1 MRGPSRPCQARPVTL
16 ADLIP
21 TQDGE
26 GIWDAALGSALG
38 QQHEADSGELFDL
51 FSGWGSEGG
60 LPLYPHQEESLL
72 EIVGDSNVI
81 LGTPTGSGKSLVATA
96 ALFAGLAGG
105 RRAYYTAPIKALVS
119 EKFFDLV
126 DIFGASAVGM
136 ITGDSAVNAAAP
148 IICCTAEILAGV
160 ALRAGADADAGVV
173 VMDEFHYYGDPQRGW
188 AWQVPLLELN
198 RAQFVLMSATLG
210 DMRFFADDLTK
221 RTGRETAVIANV
233 ERPVPLHFSYTLV
246 PLTETLQDLLA
257 TNRAPVYI
265 VHFTQASALE
275 RAQALSSLTVASR
288 ADRDQIAEVIADFRF
303 SPGFGRTLSRLV
315 RHGIGVHHA
324 GMLPKYRRLVEKLAQ
339 SGLLKV
345 ICGVDTLGV
354 GINVPIRTVLMTAL
368 SKYDGRR
375 TRLLSAREFHQ
386 IAGRAGRAGFDVA
399 GDVVVLAPEHV
410 IENQRAVA
418 KAGDDAAKKRKVVRR
433 KPPEGF
439 VSWSET
445 TFDKLVAAEPEPL
458 TAHFRMTHAIV
469 LGVVS
474 RPGNAFDSL
483 RRLIEGSHEPRARQL
498 RHALRA
504 IAIGKALIAAGVV
517 ERLDEP
523 DETGR
528 RYRLTM
534 DLQLDFALDQP
545 LSPLAL
551 AALDILDQGADTYA
565 LEALSLIEAILEG
578 PRPVL
583 SAQRFKARGEAVQAM
598 KADGIEYEDRMALLE
613 DVDYPKPLADLI
625 EVAYE
630 AYKKGAPWIAEY
642 QPEPKSVVRDMYERA
657 MTFSEYVAFYSLTRS
672 EGVVLRYF
680 ADAYRA
686 LRRTVPTSARTE
698 DLTDITSWLGDLVRG
713 VAYRLLDDCAA
724 FAHPDAAELILP
736 ATGTEVRPPIAARGV
751 SANERGFTVMVR
763 NAMFRRVELVALHR
777 YDELGEMHTAQ
788 GWRAD
793 RWQEAMAGYWQ
804 EYADLGIGAP
814 ARAADLVMITR
825 SADSWSVRQTFDDP
839 AGDRDWGIS
848 AVIDLAASDEVGE
861 PVIAVTSVGPL
872 TD

>member
-1 MRGPSRPCQARPVTL
+1 
-16 ADLIP
+16 
-21 TQDGE
+21 
-26 GIWDAALGSALG
+26 
-38 QQHEADSGELFDL
+38 
-51 FSGWGSEGG
+51 
-60 LPLYPHQEESLL
+60 
-72 EIVGDSNVI
+72 
-81 LGTPTGSGKSLVATA
+81 
-96 ALFAGLAGG
+96 
-105 RRAYYTAPIKALVS
+105 
-119 EKFFDLV
+119 
-126 DIFGASAVGM
+126 
-136 ITGDSAVNAAAP
+136 
-148 IICCTAEILAGV
+148 
-160 ALRAGADADAGVV
+160 
-173 VMDEFHYYGDPQRGW
+173 
-188 AWQVPLLELN
+188 
-198 RAQFVLMSATLG
+198 
-210 DMRFFADDLTK
+210 
-221 RTGRETAVIANV
+221 
-233 ERPVPLHFSYTLV
+233 
-246 PLTETLQDLLA
+246 
-257 TNRAPVYI
+257 
-265 VHFTQASALE
+265 
-275 RAQALSSLTVASR
+275 
-288 ADRDQIAEVIADFRF
+288 
-303 SPGFGRTLSRLV
+303 
-315 RHGIGVHHA
+315 
-324 GMLPKYRRLVEKLAQ
+324 MLPKYRRLVERLAQ
-339 SGLLKV
+339 VGLLTV
-345 ICGVDTLGV
+345 ICGTDTLGV

-458 TAHFRMTHAIV
+458 TSHFRMSHAIV

-474 RPGNAFDSL
+474 RPGNAFTSL
-483 RRLIEGSHEPRARQL
+483 RTLIEGSHEPRGRQL

-534 DLQLDFALDQP
+534 ELQLDFALDQP

-551 AALDILDQGADTYA
+551 AALDILDQNADTYA
-565 LEALSLIEAILEG
+565 LDAVSLIEAILEG

-657 MTFSEYVAFYSLTRS
+657 MTFSEYVAFYALTRS

-698 DLTDITSWLGDLVRG
+698 ELTDITSWLGELVRG
-713 VAYRLLDDCAA
+713 VDSSLLDEWEAL
-724 FAHPDAAELILP
+724 AHPDLDELGLV

-763 NAMFRRVELVALHR
+763 NAMFRRVELLALHR

-793 RWQEAMAGYWQ
+793 RWADAMAGYWQ

-825 SADSWSVRQTFDDP
+825 SADSWSARQTFDDP

-848 AVIDLAASDEVGE
+848 ADIDLAASDDVGE
-861 PVIAVTSVGPL
+861 PVITVSDVGPL

>member
-1 MRGPSRPCQARPVTL
+1 MTL
-16 ADLIP
+16 ADLLP
-21 TQDGE
+21 TRDGDSV
-26 GIWDAALGSALG
+26 WDAALGGASA
-38 QQHEADSGELFDL
+38 ADVDAGELFDL
-51 FSGWGSEGG
+51 FSAWAADRG

-72 EIVGDSNVI
+72 EIVGDANVI
-81 LGTPTGSGKSLVATA
+81 VGTPTGSGKSLIATA
-96 ALFAGLAGG
+96 ALFTGLATG
-105 RRAYYTAPIKALVS
+105 RRSYYTAPIKALVS

-148 IICCTAEILAGV
+148 IICCTAEILAGI
-160 ALRAGADADAGVV
+160 ALRGGADSDAGVV

-210 DMRFFADDLTK
+210 DMRFFADDLTR
-221 RTGRETAVIANV
+221 RTGRQTAVIANV
-233 ERPVPLHFSYTLV
+233 QRPVPLHFSYTVV

-257 TNRAPVYI
+257 TDRAPVYI
-265 VHFTQASALE
+265 VHFTQAAALE
-275 RAQALSSLTVASR
+275 RAQALSSLTVATR
-288 ADRDQIAEVIADFRF
+288 AERDEIAAVIADFRF

-345 ICGVDTLGV
+345 ICGTDTLGV
-354 GINVPIRTVLMTAL
+354 GINVPIRTVLLTAL

-410 IENQRAVA
+410 IENERAVA

-433 KPPEGF
+433 RPPEGF

-445 TFDKLVAAEPEPL
+445 TFSKLVAAEPEPL
-458 TAHFRMTHAIV
+458 TSHFRVSHAMV

-474 RPGNAFDSL
+474 RPGNAFDSM
-483 RRLIEGSHEPRARQL
+483 RRLIEGSHEPRNRQL

-504 IAIGKALIAAGVV
+504 IAIGKALIAAGIV
-517 ERLDEP
+517 ERLPQP
-523 DETGR
+523 DPTGR

-551 AALDILDQGADTYA
+551 AALDILDRDSETYA
-565 LEALSLIEAILEG
+565 LDAVSLIEATLEG

-583 SAQRFKARGEAVQAM
+583 GAQRFKARGEAVAAM

-613 DVDYPKPLADLI
+613 DIEYPQPLADLI

-630 AYKKGAPWIAEY
+630 AYRKGAPWVAEY

-657 MTFSEYVAFYSLTRS
+657 MTYSEYVAFYGLTRS

-686 LRRTVPTSARTE
+686 LRRTIPSSARTDE
-698 DLTDITSWLGDLVRG
+698 LTDITSWLGELVRG
-713 VAYRLLDDCAA
+713 VDSSLLDEWEAL
-724 FAHPDAAELILP
+724 AHPDLDELGVVG
-736 ATGTEVRPPIAARGV
+736 AGGEVRPPIAARGV
-751 SANERGFTVMVR
+751 TANQRGFTVMVR
-763 NAMFRRVELVALHR
+763 NAMFRRVELLSLRR
-777 YDELGEMHTAQ
+777 YGELGDLHTEN

-793 RWQEAMAGYWQ
+793 RWADAMEGYWA
-804 EYADLGIGAP
+804 EYDDLGTGAT
-814 ARAADLVMITR
+814 ARSAALLVIER
-825 SADSWSVRQTFDDP
+825 SADSWSVRQIFDDP

-848 AVIDLAASDEVGE
+848 ADIDLAASDDAGE
-861 PVIAVTSVGPL
+861 PVLAIVDVGPL
-872 TD
+872 TG

>member
-1 MRGPSRPCQARPVTL
+1 MTL

-21 TQDGE
+21 TRDGE
-26 GIWDAALGSALG
+26 ATWDPPLGGLPAAG
-38 QQHEADSGELFDL
+38 QPDPDELFDV
-51 FSGWGSEGG
+51 FATWAAARG
-60 LPLYPHQEESLL
+60 LPLYTHQEESLL
-72 EIVGDSNVI
+72 EIVADSNVI

-96 ALFAGLAGG
+96 ALFNGLATG
-105 RRAYYTAPIKALVS
+105 RRSYYTAPIKALVS

-160 ALRAGADADAGVV
+160 ALRAGADADSGIV

-288 ADRDQIAEVIADFRF
+288 EERDQIAEVSADFRF

-345 ICGVDTLGV
+345 ICGTDTLGV

-410 IENQRAVA
+410 IENERAVA
-418 KAGDDAAKKRKVVRR
+418 KAGDDPAKKRKVVRR

-458 TAHFRMTHAIV
+458 TSHFRMTHAIV

-474 RPGNAFDSL
+474 RPGNAFTSL
-483 RRLIEGSHEPRARQL
+483 RTLIEGSHEPRARQL

-534 DLQLDFALDQP
+534 ELQLDFALDQP

-551 AALDILDQGADTYA
+551 AALDILDQNADTYA
-565 LEALSLIEAILEG
+565 LDAVSLIEAILEG

-583 SAQRFKARGEAVQAM
+583 SAQRFKARGDAVQAM
-598 KADGIEYEDRMALLE
+598 KADGLEYEDRMALLE

-630 AYKKGAPWIAEY
+630 AYQQRAPWIAEY

-657 MTFSEYVAFYSLTRS
+657 MTFSEYVAFYALTRS

-698 DLTDITSWLGDLVRG
+698 ELTDITSWLGELVRG
-713 VAYRLLDDCAA
+713 VDSSLLDEWEAL
-724 FAHPDAAELILP
+724 AHPDADELILP
-736 ATGTEVRPPIAARGV
+736 GTSGEVRPPLAARGI

-763 NAMFRRVELVALHR
+763 NALFRRVELVALHR

-788 GWRAD
+788 GWRAA
-793 RWQEAMAGYWQ
+793 RWADAMAGYWA

-814 ARAADLVMITR
+814 ARTCPD
-825 SADSWSVRQTFDDP
+825 
-839 AGDRDWGIS
+839 
-848 AVIDLAASDEVGE
+848 
-861 PVIAVTSVGPL
+861 VGPR